1 MLLTSIFAPTGSPI
15 RLTFVS
21 PTAVTTIAINHFG
34 QIQYLEALE
43 MQREM
48 HSKVAEKLRENT
60 IMLLEH
66 PPVFTAGKR
75 TLDFERP
82 SDGTPVINVDRGGK
96 ITWHGPGQIVGY
108 PILRLSKPTELVGFV
123 REIESALI
131 DTCNEFGLHVQR
143 IKGRSGVWIKDDVN
157 PRKIAAIG
165 IRVAKGTT
173 MHGFALNV
181 NPDLSAFSQII
192 PCGIADAEVT
202 SMAKE
207 LKREISASEVMPVL
221 ERNLLSTLGKVCA

>member
-1 MLLTSIFAPTGSPI
+1 VSATALTAIS
-15 RLTFVS
+15 
-21 PTAVTTIAINHFG
+21 INHFG
-34 QIQYLEALE
+34 QLEYLTALE
-43 MQREM
+43 MQRNL
-48 HSKVAEKLRENT
+48 HSKVAEKLQENT

-66 PPVFTAGKR
+66 PAVFTAGKR

-108 PILRLSKPTELVGFV
+108 PILRLAKPTELVGFV

-131 DTCNEFGLHVQR
+131 DTCNEFGLQVQR
-143 IKGRSGVWIKDDVN
+143 IKGRSGVWIKDEVN

-181 NPDLSAFSQII
+181 NSDLSAFSQII
-192 PCGIADAEVT
+192 PCGIADAQVT

-207 LKREISASEVMPVL
+207 LERDISAAEVLPIL
-221 ERNLLSTLGKVCA
+221 ERNLLSTLSKVCT

>member
-1 MLLTSIFAPTGSPI
+1 VAATETIQRSILVHDLKHLAYGDALLIQEQTHEQ
-15 RLTFVS
+15 VS
-21 PTAVTTIAINHFG
+21 SG
-34 QIQYLEALE
+34 QIP
-43 MQREM
+43 
-48 HSKVAEKLRENT
+48 NT
-60 IMLLEH
+60 LLFVEH
-66 PPVFTAGKR
+66 PSVFTAGKR
-75 TLDFERP
+75 TLDIERP
-82 SDGTPVINVDRGGK
+82 QDGTAVIDVNRGGK

-108 PILRLSKPTELVGFV
+108 PIVRLAKPSELVGFV

-131 DTCNEFGLHVQR
+131 DTCNEFGLQVQR
-143 IKGRSGVWIKDDVN
+143 IKGRSGVWIKDDLN
-157 PRKIAAIG
+157 PRKISAIG

-202 SMAKE
+202 SMATE

-221 ERNLLSTLGKVCA
+221 ERNLLSTLSKVCA

>member
-1 MLLTSIFAPTGSPI
+1 MVVKNLHQLD
-15 RLTFVS
+15 
-21 PTAVTTIAINHFG
+21 
-34 QIQYLEALE
+34 YEEALVI
-43 MQREM
+43 QRGIHEQVSAGRM
-48 HSKVAEKLRENT
+48 LNT
-60 IMLLEH
+60 LIFVEH
-66 PPVFTAGKR
+66 PSVYTAGKR
-75 TLDFERP
+75 TLEIERP
-82 SDGTPVINVDRGGK
+82 VDGTPVIDVDRGGK

-108 PILRLSKPTELVGFV
+108 PILRLAKPTELVGFV
-123 REIESALI
+123 RELEGALI
-131 DTCNEFGLHVQR
+131 DTCAEFGLLVQR
-143 IKGRSGVWIKDDVN
+143 IKGRSGVWINDELA

-207 LKREISASEVMPVL
+207 LKREITSTEVIPVL
-221 ERNLLSTLGKVCA
+221 ERNLIATLVRVSA

>member
-1 MLLTSIFAPTGSPI
+1 
-15 RLTFVS
+15 VS
-21 PTAVTTIAINHFG
+21 PTAVTTIAINHYG
-34 QIQYLEALE
+34 QVQYLEALE
-43 MQREM
+43 MQRDL
-48 HSKVAEKLRENT
+48 HSNVAEKFRENT

-82 SDGTPVINVDRGGK
+82 ADGTPVINVDRGGK

-108 PILRLSKPTELVGFV
+108 PILRLAKPTELVAFV

-131 DTCNEFGLHVQR
+131 DTCNEFGLQVQQ
-143 IKGRSGVWIKDDVN
+143 IKGRSGVWVSDKKS

-181 NPDLSAFSQII
+181 NPDLTPFTQII
-192 PCGIADAEVT
+192 PCGISDAKVT
-202 SMAKE
+202 SMAQE
-207 LKREISASEVMPVL
+207 LGREITPAEVLPIL
-221 ERNLLSTLGKVCA
+221 ERNLLSTLSKVCV

>member
-1 MLLTSIFAPTGSPI
+1 MAATETIQSSILVHDLKHLAYGDALLIQEQTHEQ
-15 RLTFVS
+15 VS
-21 PTAVTTIAINHFG
+21 SG
-34 QIQYLEALE
+34 QIP
-43 MQREM
+43 
-48 HSKVAEKLRENT
+48 NT
-60 IMLLEH
+60 LLFVEH

-82 SDGTPVINVDRGGK
+82 QDGTAVIDVNRGGK

-108 PILRLSKPTELVGFV
+108 PIVRLAKPTELVAFV
-123 REIESALI
+123 RELESALI
-131 DTCNEFGLHVQR
+131 DTCNEFGLQVER
-143 IKGRSGVWIKDDVN
+143 IKGRSGVWIKDEIN

-192 PCGIADAEVT
+192 PCGIADAKVT
-202 SMAKE
+202 SMAQE
-207 LKREISASEVMPVL
+207 LKREINASEVLPIL
-221 ERNLLSTLGKVCA
+221 ERNLLSSLAKVSA